1 MMMMMMTIMMKMKII
16 IIINFITVIFNIM
29 ECSEQINVA
38 FQNARLSVRR
48 MIWDE
53 SGRGLLGVYISD
65 RPLGDLSPYR
75 VVQSLNVER
84 IAIIVMIIIKTYKM

>member
-1 MMMMMMTIMMKMKII
+1 MMMMTIMVKMKII

-29 ECSEQINVA
+29 ECSEQNVA
-38 FQNARLSVRR
+38 LQNVRLSVRR

-84 IAIIVMIIIKTYKM
+84 ITIIVMIIIKTYKI

>member
-1 MMMMMMTIMMKMKII
+1 MMMMTIMVKMKII

-29 ECSEQINVA
+29 ECSEQNVA
-38 FQNARLSVRR
+38 LQNARLSVRR

-84 IAIIVMIIIKTYKM
+84 ITIIVMIIIKTYKI

>member
-1 MMMMMMTIMMKMKII
+1 MMMMTIMVKMKII
-16 IIINFITVIFNIM
+16 IIINVITVIFNIM
-29 ECSEQINVA
+29 ECSEQNNVA
-38 FQNARLSVRR
+38 LQNARLSVRR

-75 VVQSLNVER
+75 VVQSLNVR
-84 IAIIVMIIIKTYKM
+84 ANHYNSNDYHQNL

>member
-1 MMMMMMTIMMKMKII
+1 MVMMMMMTIMMKMKII

-48 MIWDE
+48 MI
-53 SGRGLLGVYISD
+53 
-65 RPLGDLSPYR
+65 
-75 VVQSLNVER
+75 
-84 IAIIVMIIIKTYKM
+84 